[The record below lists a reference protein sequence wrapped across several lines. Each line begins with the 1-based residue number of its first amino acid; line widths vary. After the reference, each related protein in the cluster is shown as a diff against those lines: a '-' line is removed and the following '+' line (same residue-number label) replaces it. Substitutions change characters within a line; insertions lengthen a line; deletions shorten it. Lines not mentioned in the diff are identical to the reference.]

1 MIPIKQNQS
10 CEKFGNTFQFNII
23 IILQFLLL
31 KFQTARLTLIDKK
44 ALFSTNCV
52 MMTLVKKNYRIN

>member
-10 CEKFGNTFQFNII
+10 CEKFGNTFQFI

-31 KFQTARLTLIDKK
+31 KFQTARLTLIDMK
-44 ALFSTNCV
+44 ALFSTN
-52 MMTLVKKNYRIN
+52 

>member
-31 KFQTARLTLIDKK
+31 KFQTARLTLIDMK
-44 ALFSTNCV
+44 ALFSTN
-52 MMTLVKKNYRIN
+52 